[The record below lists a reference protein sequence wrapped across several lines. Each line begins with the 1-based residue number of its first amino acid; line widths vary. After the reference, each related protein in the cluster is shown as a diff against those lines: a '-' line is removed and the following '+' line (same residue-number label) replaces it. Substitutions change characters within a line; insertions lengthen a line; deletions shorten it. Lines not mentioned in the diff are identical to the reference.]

1 MAIIALKAWYLQQ
14 YEPIK
19 ELEKRPHDL
28 RLSKNSLLK
37 SGLRADFLED
47 SQDVK
52 NSEWFERYLE
62 GETVEFYI
70 EGSGG
75 YAISNIDLISHEI
88 YFTKLEVM
96 AQLEPIIFLSSQS
109 EYAISSNALRDALC
123 ETIDSF
129 NQRSRIPL
137 ILEESRRPTG
147 EPMRLNSTQMRKIR
161 KSLLFIADG
170 TPVARIEGENTP
182 LLIPSPNVCVEI
194 GYALTAKRREQILL
208 VKMERKDLPGQFPF
222 DLPNYQQL
230 VFNKPNELKSS
241 LPTVLETLLQRFNLL
256 TN

>member
-1 MAIIALKAWYLQQ
+1 MAIIALKAWYLQH

-19 ELEKRPHDL
+19 ELEKRSHDL

-37 SGLRADFLED
+37 SGLRADFLDD

-52 NSEWFERYLE
+52 NSVWFKRYLE

-75 YAISNIDLISHEI
+75 YAISNIDLISQEI

-96 AQLEPIIFLSSQS
+96 AQLEPIIFLSFQS
-109 EYAISSNALRDALC
+109 EYNASTDALRNALSKTL
-123 ETIDSF
+123 ETL
-129 NQRSRIPL
+129 NQRSRLPL
-137 ILEESRRPTG
+137 TVEESRRPVG
-147 EPMRLNSTQMRKIR
+147 EPMRISSAQMRKIR

-170 TPVARIEGENTP
+170 TPVARIEAEKSP

-194 GYALTAKRREQILL
+194 GYALTAKRTEQILL
-208 VKMERKDLPGQFPF
+208 VQMERHDFPGRFPF

-230 VFNKPNELKSS
+230 LFQQPEELQRT
-241 LPTVLETLLQRFNLL
+241 LPSVLENLLQRYNLL
-256 TN
+256 S